1 MARDPKIGITGGGA
15 GKSGSVKVVKFGP
28 ANAAK
33 FNQGSLMKTT
43 DAASGAAAKKGA
55 KAVGVTGKKGVQPPI
70 SINTSVK
77 SAPKDKAT
85 ARGLKAANSVKTP
98 KLSKAD
104 TKKFNSQID
113 KAAAKYKADKKKGK

>member
-1 MARDPKIGITGGGA
+1 MAKDPRIGITGGGS

-28 ANAAK
+28 GNAAK
-33 FNQGSLMKTT
+33 FNQGSMMKTT
-43 DAASGAAAKKGA
+43 DAATGAAARKGA
-55 KAVGVTGKKGVQPPI
+55 ASLGVTGKKGVQPPI
-70 SINTSVK
+70 KINTAVK

-85 ARGLKAANSVKTP
+85 TRGLKAANSVKTP

-113 KAAAKYKADKKKGK
+113 KNAAKYKADKKKSK